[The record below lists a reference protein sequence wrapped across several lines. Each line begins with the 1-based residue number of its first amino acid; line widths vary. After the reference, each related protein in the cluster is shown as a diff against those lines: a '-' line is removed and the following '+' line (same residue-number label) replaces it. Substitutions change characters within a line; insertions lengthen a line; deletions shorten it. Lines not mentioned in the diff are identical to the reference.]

1 MAPSTFFLSEV
12 AFTLKYGPIV
22 RIGPN
27 QLSYN
32 SGAAWKEIYFGTG
45 THEYLKDLHRGF
57 GIPQDPNPKEW
68 PMTVSDTP
76 RHRRIR
82 QALLP
87 AFSERARRD
96 QSPLLNSYLDIL
108 SLKLR
113 ERAGKAPEDIITW
126 VNRFTVDALG
136 HFCFGQ
142 SFNALQDSKTPALVN
157 VLKDSAAYIPVS
169 QFAQQY
175 RLQKLLAVFTPA
187 GAVNTM
193 EAFNQ
198 HEDVLTSTAV
208 GPCTA
213 SLGIQHESGSIDL
226 TAVEK
231 RRQRDRRAQQ
241 KLRERRDLHV
251 KELEEQVAQC
261 KEHHHGGGQSS
272 IVAQKEEIKALKH
285 ENTTLRARCENPSAF
300 ARTVRQ
306 NLSQVTGGS
315 LPEGG
320 DSSVD
325 GMNATLEDLGHDA
338 DPLARVTS
346 VPSSTTAPTMV
357 HELTGPAFAS

>member
-1 MAPSTFFLSEV
+1 MAPSAFLLSEV
-12 AFTLKYGPIV
+12 AFTLVLVSLVGVVFYNLFFHPLRRYPGPKLWAISNIPWNYYNLRLCLPLKIHELHQKYGSVV

-82 QALLP
+82 RALLP
-87 AFSERARRD
+87 AFSERALRD

-108 SLKLR
+108 ILRLR

-142 SFNALQDSKTPALVN
+142 SFNALQDSKTPDLVN
-157 VLKDSAAYIPVS
+157 VLIDSVAYIPVS

-198 HEDVLTSTAV
+198 HATEQVTRVVEQMKSGVASSGLFFSYVMEDKEAKSKISHEEVTIEGRMLLTAGAEARRPRSLCSHAV
-208 GPCTA
+208 G
-213 SLGIQHESGSIDL
+213 
-226 TAVEK
+226 
-231 RRQRDRRAQQ
+231 
-241 KLRERRDLHV
+241 
-251 KELEEQVAQC
+251 
-261 KEHHHGGGQSS
+261 
-272 IVAQKEEIKALKH
+272 
-285 ENTTLRARCENPSAF
+285 
-300 ARTVRQ
+300 
-306 NLSQVTGGS
+306 
-315 LPEGG
+315 
-320 DSSVD
+320 
-325 GMNATLEDLGHDA
+325 
-338 DPLARVTS
+338 
-346 VPSSTTAPTMV
+346 
-357 HELTGPAFAS
+357 